1 MRLLT
6 KKYNLIQENTLVC
19 FLFSFAIVEVLAE
32 LFSFKIILFAFR
44 PIVAAILIYLYWI
57 TSKERNEYFFITIF
71 FLLLTSIFIISESQL
86 FLVLGLAGIIV
97 HRTLLIVYIVKL
109 NKVKDFIPILIAV
122 IPFIFIFSYLLS
134 ISDGI
139 PEGSYYALLV
149 QNILVSILGGVIL
162 SNYFMNETT
171 NTPWLSIFGVLSVG
185 LYFTVFIEKLFLNNL
200 PPTYFRPL
208 GMILYV
214 TSYFA
219 FYKFVIDAEK
229 LNANEKESIEQIS

>member
-6 KKYNLIQENTLVC
+6 KKYNLIQENTVVC

-32 LFSFKIILFAFR
+32 LFSFKMILFAFR
-44 PIVAAILIYLYWI
+44 PLVAVLLICLYWI
-57 TSKERNEYFFITIF
+57 TSKERSILFFITIL
-71 FLLLTSIFIISESQL
+71 FLLLTSIFIISESKL
-86 FLVLGLAGIIV
+86 SLRLGVAGIII
-97 HRTLLIVYIVKL
+97 HRILLIFYIIKL
-109 NKVKDFIPILIAV
+109 NKVKDFIPILIAI

-171 NTPWLSIFGVLSVG
+171 NTPWLSIFGVLSLG

-200 PPTYFRPL
+200 PPTYFTPL
-208 GMILYV
+208 AMVLFV
-214 TSYFA
+214 TSYYA
-219 FYKFVIDAEK
+219 FYKFVIDVER
-229 LNANEKESIEQIS
+229 LNAELKANNE

>member
-6 KKYNLIQENTLVC
+6 KKYNLIPENTIVFL
-19 FLFSFAIVEVLAE
+19 LFSFAFVEVIAE
-32 LFSFKIILFAFR
+32 LFSFKMILFAFK
-44 PIVAAILIYLYWI
+44 PLVAALLIYLYWI
-57 TSKERNEYFFITIF
+57 TSKERNEFFFITIF

-97 HRTLLIVYIVKL
+97 HRILLIVYILKL

-139 PEGSYYALLV
+139 PERSYYALLV

-185 LYFTVFIEKLFLNNL
+185 LYFTVFIEKFFLNNL

-208 GMILYV
+208 GMVLYV
-214 TSYFA
+214 TSYYA
-219 FYKFVIDAEK
+219 FYKFVIDVER
-229 LNANEKESIEQIS
+229 LNTELKANNE